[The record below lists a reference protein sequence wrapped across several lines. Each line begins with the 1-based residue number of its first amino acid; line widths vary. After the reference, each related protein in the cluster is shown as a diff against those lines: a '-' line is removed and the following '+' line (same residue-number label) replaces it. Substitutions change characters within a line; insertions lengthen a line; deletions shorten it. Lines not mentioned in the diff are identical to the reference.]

1 MGHIVDQS
9 ALSWARPV
17 LVPVAGNIASAT
29 SWETGLLGA
38 TNVLLGIKS
47 KVVEPLE
54 IVFASADGFRADEAA
69 LLPTVND
76 IGCRSEIRSKLR
88 RAVGG
93 VGLEVARHDV
103 VHAGL
108 GVLRRHVEPDA
119 GGHRR
124 VSVRLQSLGVLQ
136 QVLLAIVGAGSEY
149 VGELAVV
156 VVPRKLERPAA
167 IVLLACSWRPS
178 IGIRSPVRLSIV
190 ACGIVGAVAADLL
203 HPVEGLGPELAL
215 GRVPQT
221 SLLSPVGKNTGQ
233 LSPAGHLDGPA
244 WEVRLVAEGG
254 EFGHGPQEVLI
265 SVDVV
270 SKREPGIP

>member
-1 MGHIVDQS
+1 MATVD
-9 ALSWARPV
+9 
-17 LVPVAGNIASAT
+17 
-29 SWETGLLGA
+29 
-38 TNVLLGIKS
+38 
-47 KVVEPLE
+47 
-54 IVFASADGFRADEAA
+54 
-69 LLPTVND
+69 D
-76 IGCRSEIRSKLR
+76 IGGRTESRIDVSSIIS
-88 RAVGG
+88 GS
-93 VGLEVARHDV
+93 GLEEARHDV

-108 GVLRRHVEPDA
+108 GVLRRHVEPNA
-119 GGHRR
+119 SRHRQI
-124 VSVRLQSLGVLQ
+124 SVLVHKLRLVE
-136 QVLLAIVGAGSEY
+136 QVLLAVVGAGSEN

-156 VVPRKLERPAA
+156 VVPRELERPAA
-167 IVLLACSWRPS
+167 IVLLAWGCWPS
-178 IGIRSPVRLSIV
+178 ICIRSPVRLDVV
-190 ACGIVGAVAADLL
+190 ACRIVGAVAADLL

-221 SLLSPVGKNTGQ
+221 SLLSPVGKNTSQ

>member
-1 MGHIVDQS
+1 M
-9 ALSWARPV
+9 
-17 LVPVAGNIASAT
+17 
-29 SWETGLLGA
+29 
-38 TNVLLGIKS
+38 
-47 KVVEPLE
+47 
-54 IVFASADGFRADEAA
+54 
-69 LLPTVND
+69 
-76 IGCRSEIRSKLR
+76 
-88 RAVGG
+88 
-93 VGLEVARHDV
+93 
-103 VHAGL
+103 HAGL
-108 GVLRRHVEPDA
+108 GVLRRHVEPNA
-119 GGHRR
+119 SRHRQI
-124 VSVRLQSLGVLQ
+124 SVLVHKLRLVE
-136 QVLLAIVGAGSEY
+136 QVLLAVVGAGSEN

-156 VVPRKLERPAA
+156 VVPRELERPAA
-167 IVLLACSWRPS
+167 IVLLAWGCWPS
-178 IGIRSPVRLSIV
+178 ICIRSPVRLDVV
-190 ACGIVGAVAADLL
+190 ACRIVGAVAADLL

>member
-1 MGHIVDQS
+1 MI
-9 ALSWARPV
+9 
-17 LVPVAGNIASAT
+17 SAT
-29 SWETGLLGA
+29 NTGLGRKTEEL
-38 TNVLLGIKS
+38 
-47 KVVEPLE
+47 EPLK
-54 IVFASADGFRADEAA
+54 IVFASAHSFRASIAA
-69 LLPTVND
+69 LLATVDD
-76 IGCRSEIRSKLR
+76 IGSCSESRIDIDRI
-88 RAVGG
+88 VGES
-93 VGLEVARHDV
+93 GLKEARHDV

-108 GVLRRHVEPDA
+108 GVLRRHVEPNTSC
-119 GGHRR
+119 HRQI
-124 VSVRLQSLGVLQ
+124 SVLVHQLRLIE
-136 QVLLAIVGAGSEY
+136 QVQLAVVGARSED

-156 VVPRKLERPAA
+156 VVPRELERPAA

-215 GRVPQT
+215 RRVPQT

-244 WEVRLVAEGG
+244 WEVRLVAEGR
-254 EFGHGPQEVLI
+254 EFGHRPQEVLI

-270 SKREPGIP
+270 SKRESGIP